1 MKKTVLT
8 GIQSSGVPHLGNLL
22 GAIIPAIE
30 MSKNDEKNGIF
41 FIADYHALTSLK
53 NRETLQDNI
62 YSVVA
67 TWLSF
72 GLDIEK
78 NIFFKQSDVSE
89 VMELAWNLNC
99 FTPFPMLQNAHS
111 FKDKSENLADVN
123 GGLFTYPVLMAAD
136 ILLYDVHEV
145 PVGKDQKQHLEM
157 ARDMA
162 SKFNNHYGSDFFV
175 LPEPVINENV
185 MLVPGTD
192 GRKMS
197 KSYGNTVN
205 IFQTDKKLKKNI
217 NAIITD
223 STPLEKPKNP
233 DTCNV
238 FAIYSLL
245 ASEADTAALRE
256 KYLAG
261 NFGFGHAKT
270 ALLELVMDRFARERA
285 EFERYM
291 NDKAEL
297 RRVLDAG
304 AERARAIASRKVSAL
319 REITGY
325 SLS

>member
-8 GIQSSGVPHLGNLL
+8 GIQSSGIPHLGNLL

-30 MSKNDEKNGIF
+30 MSKDQDKNGLF

-53 NRETLQDNI
+53 NKDILQENI

-67 TWLSF
+67 AWLAF

-78 NIFFKQSDVSE
+78 NIFFKQSDVIE
-89 VMELAWNLNC
+89 VMELAWNLAC
-99 FTPFPMLQNAHS
+99 FTPVPMLQNAHS
-111 FKDKSENLADVN
+111 YKDKAENLADVN
-123 GGLFTYPVLMAAD
+123 AGLFMYPTLMAAD

-145 PVGKDQKQHLEM
+145 PVGKDQKQHLEIT
-157 ARDMA
+157 RDIA
-162 SKFNNHYGSDFFV
+162 SKFNHHYKQDFFV
-175 LPEPVINENV
+175 LPDAVINESV

-205 IFQTDKKLKKNI
+205 LFQSDKQLKKNI

-223 STPLEKPKNP
+223 STPLEAPKDPN
-233 DTCNV
+233 TCNV
-238 FAIYSLL
+238 FAIYSLI
-245 ASEADTAALRE
+245 AEKAETDALRK

-270 ALLELVMDRFARERA
+270 ALLELVMDKFATERA
-285 EFERYM
+285 EYSRYI

-297 RRVLDAG
+297 LRVLDAG
-304 AERARAIASRKVSAL
+304 ASRARELAQSKIAGL
-319 REITGY
+319 RQLTGY
-325 SLS
+325 TL